1 MANNAKAG
9 DPAPA
14 MTREQL
20 LEQHA
25 EARARRNRAPLGGP
39 EWAAAS
45 ADVGRIE
52 VEIARVERAM
62 NPPRG

>member
-1 MANNAKAG
+1 MAKTANAG

-14 MTREQL
+14 ATREQL
-20 LEQHA
+20 LVQHA

-45 ADVGRIE
+45 AEVGRIE